1 MTTRRN
7 RRPAYGALAE
17 KNRDNIYYLG
27 PDGFLFTSPHVVTD
41 STLRHP
47 AAIVLTADGSAL
59 ELGPPG
65 ATQPQQAMAVA
76 PMVERAL
83 YAVDMPLISVNVQP
97 NHPAFSAFRAL
108 PAPGLYALERAAFSH
123 LDSQLEEAYHGQLD
137 VTSARPLFDE
147 LVAITLEQL
156 PRRPRVDPRVA
167 RLLDLMQQ
175 QNDMSLAEMADQ
187 LGMSYTGMSH
197 MFTRAVGISMRSY
210 RLWFK
215 AVTAWAEF
223 ETDQTLTDIAHSA
236 GFSDAAHMSRE
247 WQHWYGMAPS
257 YLRNERCVKIFSE
270 RHPRGRVTE

>member
-1 MTTRRN
+1 MTARSK

-27 PDGFLFTSPHVVTD
+27 PEGFLFTSPHVATD

-59 ELGPPG
+59 DVGPPG
-65 ATQPQQAMAVA
+65 ATGPEQAIAVA

-83 YAVDMPLISVNVQP
+83 YAIDMPLVSVNVQP

-108 PAPGLYALERAAFSH
+108 PAPGLFPLQRAAFTH
-123 LDSQLEEAYHGQLD
+123 LDARLEEAYHGRLD
-137 VTSARPLFDE
+137 LAAARLLFDE

-156 PRRPRVDPRVA
+156 PRRPRVDARVA
-167 RLLDLMQQ
+167 RLLDMMQTQ
-175 QNDMSLAEMADQ
+175 DEVSLAEMAEQ

-215 AVTAWAEF
+215 AVTAWSEF
-223 ETDQTLTDIAHSA
+223 ETDQTLTDIAHTA

-257 YLRNERCVKIFSE
+257 YLRNERCVRIFSE
-270 RHPRGRVTE
+270 RHPRGRPRE